1 MPGLGS
7 GNRSRK
13 SARLSM
19 DDFHNSAHGARG
31 AVLGGEAGPSSERFN
46 RQSLAINMGGCAVED
61 GDDDHEDD
69 GETEAGHA
77 AGGSSSAPGKK
88 AIKGMIRR
96 ASVSLHGF
104 IQRRASFA
112 GGKTASTTDDAANS
126 GSHFLPNRLLRSS
139 HAHSQSQSS
148 AQLQAQAQSHVQ
160 GKLPV
165 RLQPTNADARP
176 TTSHNFSS
184 WRRVRQVASF
194 RHSRVFDS
202 DFSVAGGPSESG
214 SSNAYGD
221 SIAPETMEFPIRE
234 IGDMDDDN
242 DLAPTLS
249 SSAPLPGGLS
259 SMNGPP
265 AFRSRPPV
273 IPPNTGGA
281 ARAAAAAAF
290 QTDILQMLQPKWLQQ
305 DEYGN
310 DRESGIGIAITS
322 TESDSADEA
331 NGQESYSTL
340 DGDAPQLD
348 VAKVDFVG
356 NLPMELAIMILL
368 ELDAAGLSAASRVS
382 RSWSEAVKNQH
393 IWRES
398 FLREKTTTYATS
410 GPVQPGVGLGVPPI
424 RPSCDWRQ
432 IYRVKQELDRR
443 WQEGKTRPVYLN
455 GHSDSIYCLQFDEQ
469 KIITGS
475 RDKTIRIWDMKTL
488 ACCLVIGPPEVVRD
502 PKLLY
507 DEDGQPAHYITTA
520 YHTRSSNSTPA
531 AVSFP
536 MHHSASILCL
546 QYDDRILV
554 TGSSDGSCIVYSVKS
569 GYRPIRRLQHHSAA
583 VLDLCFDD
591 RYIITCSKDVTICV
605 WDRETGAMLKQLR
618 GHSGPVNAVQM
629 RGNTIVSCSGDF
641 RVKLWNIET
650 GKAIREFTGHT
661 KGLACS
667 QFSEDGRFVASAGND
682 RVIRIWDANTGEC
695 VREMKAHES
704 LVRSLHID
712 SVSGRLVSASYDRDI
727 KVFDMETGQQL
738 LDFPQWHQ
746 SWVLSAKSDY
756 RRIISTGQ
764 DPKILVMDFGAG
776 IDGIDMLETADAK
789 AAICAPVSATDDT
802 TAATTE
808 HMDWA
813 PNVPDAPVPQATIE
827 AATPF

>member
-7 GNRSRK
+7 GNRTRK
-13 SARLSM
+13 AARLSM
-19 DDFHNSAHGARG
+19 DDFHNPFHGARG
-31 AVLGGEAGPSSERFN
+31 ANPAAAGFGEANPSTER
-46 RQSLAINMGGCAVED
+46 AMHMGSCAVD
-61 GDDDHEDD
+61 DSDHDDDVEAD
-69 GETEAGHA
+69 AGHA
-77 AGGSSSAPGKK
+77 GAGSSTAPGKK

-112 GGKTASTTDDAANS
+112 GGSKATLGGADDASAST
-126 GSHFLPNRLLRSS
+126 SHFLPNRLLRSS
-139 HAHSQSQSS
+139 HAHLQSHSHVQTAPQSQP
-148 AQLQAQAQSHVQ
+148 QSQ

-165 RLQPTNADARP
+165 RLQPGSADPRP
-176 TTSHNFSS
+176 TT
-184 WRRVRQVASF
+184 WRRVRQAASF

-202 DFSVAGGPSESG
+202 DAAAAASAANNDYYDQYAIHEGADFDSSPYNGRHGGPS
-214 SSNAYGD
+214 
-221 SIAPETMEFPIRE
+221 
-234 IGDMDDDN
+234 
-242 DLAPTLS
+242 LS

-259 SMNGPP
+259 SMN
-265 AFRSRPPV
+265 RPPV
-273 IPPNTGGA
+273 IPPHTGGA
-281 ARAAAAAAF
+281 ARAAAAASL
-290 QTDILQMLQPKWLQQ
+290 QTDIMQLLQPKWLQQ
-305 DEYGN
+305 DDFGN
-310 DRESGIGIAITS
+310 DRESGIGIAIAS
-322 TESDSADEA
+322 PESESADEA
-331 NGQESYSTL
+331 NAQGAYGIIAP
-340 DGDAPQLD
+340 GDAPQLD
-348 VAKVDFVG
+348 ITKVDFVG
-356 NLPMELAIMILL
+356 NLPMELAIMILS
-368 ELDAAGLSAASRVS
+368 ELDAGALSSASRVS
-382 RSWSEAVKNQH
+382 RAWYEAVKNQH

-410 GPVQPGVGLGVPPI
+410 RPVQPGAGLGVPPV

-488 ACCLVIGPPEVVRD
+488 ACRLVIGPPEVVRD
-502 PKLLY
+502 SKLLY
-507 DEDGQPAHYITTA
+507 DDEGQPTHYITTA
-520 YHTRSSNSTPA
+520 YHTRSSNSMPA

-554 TGSSDGSCIVYSVKS
+554 TGSSDSSCIVYSVKS
-569 GYRPIRRLQHHSAA
+569 GYRPIRRLLHHSAA

-776 IDGIDMLETADAK
+776 IDGIEMLETADTNAS
-789 AAICAPVSATDDT
+789 ICPPIDDDST
-802 TAATTE
+802 AAATTE
-808 HMDWA
+808 HMDLDLPCA
-813 PNVPDAPVPQATIE
+813 PAAPAE
-827 AATPF
+827 AAASTSF